1 MSILKKKNLKS
12 FLIYKLCLLI
22 IILALLGTVFGH
34 NVDTKMEV
42 KQPILVYNDSKEF
55 IESLNTCINW
65 VEKDR
70 IIFQNVP
77 REIILAQAII
87 ESDYGTSR
95 FAKEGNNLF
104 GVMTFNLDEPHLKPY
119 KDENSKFG
127 ARVYPNKCDS
137 VKHYIFVLNNSSAFE
152 DFRELR
158 YKMLKEDNLDV
169 LKLVETLTRYA
180 ENPNYIKILKRTIKL
195 LRNE

>member
-12 FLIYKLCLLI
+12 FLIYKLCLFI

-34 NVDTKMEV
+34 NMDTKMEV
-42 KQPILVYNDSKEF
+42 KQPELVYNDSKEF
-55 IESLNTCINW
+55 IESLNTCIDW
-65 VEKDR
+65 IEKDR
-70 IIFQNVP
+70 TKFQNIP
-77 REIILAQAII
+77 RAIILAQAII

-95 FAKEGNNLF
+95 FAMEGNNLF

-119 KDENSKFG
+119 KDKNSKFG
-127 ARVYPNKCDS
+127 ARVYPNKCES
-137 VKHYIFVLNNSSAFE
+137 VKHYISVLNNSSAFE
-152 DFRELR
+152 NFRELR
-158 YKMLKEDNLDV
+158 YKMIKEDNLDV

-180 ENPNYIKILKRTIKL
+180 ENPNYIKILKRTIKA